1 MPLLPKDVIQLSR
14 IERFHADGYQTMKQD
29 ASSLACVRPLFSDAL
44 RLRLATISE
53 ESKNTKFQSP
63 EEKIRRTLS

>member
-1 MPLLPKDVIQLSR
+1 MTLLPKDVIQLSR
-14 IERFHADGYQTMKQD
+14 IERFHADGSQTMKQD
-29 ASSLACVRPLFSDAL
+29 ASLACVRPLFSDAL